1 MHKVVCGSVYQQ
13 QNGQHT
19 YKYKSEMKA
28 VLLQLIPEKYKGS
41 WKTTV
46 SSYRQQIRNLE
57 ISTPKQQNTLSSQ
70 AHLKYS
76 PR

>member
-1 MHKVVCGSVYQQ
+1 
-13 QNGQHT
+13 
-19 YKYKSEMKA
+19 MKA

-41 WKTTV
+41 WKTSV
-46 SSYRQQIRNLE
+46 SSYREQIRNLE

-70 AHLKYS
+70 VHMKYS

>member
-1 MHKVVCGSVYQQ
+1 
-13 QNGQHT
+13 
-19 YKYKSEMKA
+19 MKA

-46 SSYRQQIRNLE
+46 SSYREQITNLE
-57 ISTPKQQNTLSSQ
+57 ISPPKQQNTLSSQ